1 MAADDQVT
9 QPGFRNEIQGNKKSY
24 YDQMLKVQAAQI
36 STIYESKEAAVGV
49 VADAN
54 IRAQAGFG
62 TLFDTVKI
70 AYRVIIRTDQDVLI
84 RVNSVTNDQITINAN
99 VAYDASFLETTS
111 IFITTTVGTN
121 VKVILA

>member
-1 MAADDQVT
+1 MADGDQVP

-49 VADAN
+49 LANVN
-54 IRAQAGFG
+54 IRTQAGFG

-70 AYRVIIRTDQDVLI
+70 AYKTIIRSDTDITV
-84 RVNSVTNDQITINAN
+84 RFNSSTNDPITVESNII
-99 VAYDASFLETTS
+99 LEVSWLEATS
-111 IFITTTVGTN
+111 IFITTTGATN
-121 VKVILA
+121 LKIILA